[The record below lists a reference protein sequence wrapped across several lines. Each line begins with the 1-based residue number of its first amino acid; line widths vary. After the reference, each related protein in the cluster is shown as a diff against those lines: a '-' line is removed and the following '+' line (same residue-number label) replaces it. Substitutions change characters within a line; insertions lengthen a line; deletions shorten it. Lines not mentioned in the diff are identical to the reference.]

1 MAHDRFFTVMK
12 MIYGDIGKPHQ
23 TPVNALSKLTFK
35 LVIHDHQCIANL
47 QNKVYSAYNYE
58 ANTSNYDGETIKSH
72 VKIITDKIKQ
82 SPEGN
87 IFVSKV
93 TAKAG
98 ALPHTN
104 MMNFFVNCNREFMS
118 LREAYSS
125 L

>member
-1 MAHDRFFTVMK
+1 MTE
-12 MIYGDIGKPHQ
+12 KP
-23 TPVNALSKLTFK
+23 
-35 LVIHDHQCIANL
+35 
-47 QNKVYSAYNYE
+47 
-58 ANTSNYDGETIKSH
+58 SH

-93 TAKAG
+93 TAEAG

-125 L
+125 LQEYGYNISFPSDGNR